1 MLEHVRSTAR
11 PLAAMQRALSPL
23 NERAIGCHLDRDT
36 FGRHAHSVS
45 RSTRPGVGFLIR
57 SVGGGASTS
66 RRHATLASCGIR
78 VISSPSPP
86 ARAPQKAPRRGYPA
100 VEPGEGVWRRASVF
114 RYASGTRRLTLDQGR
129 VFPGGI
135 DDGKGVEG
143 VEGVKGVE
151 LLRHRGEV
159 NLCRVRRGR
168 GFAAGDNGFRHVS
181 AGVRM
186 IQ

>member
-36 FGRHAHSVS
+36 FGLARSLGFSIDETRS
-45 RSTRPGVGFLIR
+45 RLLIR
-57 SVGGGASTS
+57 SGWWWRVHQPAPCYPRLMRNPGNQFALTPCPRTPEGTPPGTRPSS
-66 RRHATLASCGIR
+66 RVR
-78 VISSPSPP
+78 
-86 ARAPQKAPRRGYPA
+86 
-100 VEPGEGVWRRASVF
+100 GVWRRASVF
-114 RYASGTRRLTLDQGR
+114 RYASSTRRLTLDQGR

-159 NLCRVRRGR
+159 NLCRREPSPP
-168 GFAAGDNGFRHVS
+168 A
-181 AGVRM
+181 
-186 IQ
+186 